1 MEESMSAP
9 KSRRT
14 GRLRGLHPVVLLVVA
29 VAAACSSKHVTR
41 IEPDTVTDLSGAW
54 NDTDSRLVANALI
67 QQSLTGPWLER
78 YYNNHGGDSPAVIV
92 GDFRNRS
99 AEHIEVTT
107 FIRDVERAF
116 INSGLV
122 TMVASSGERGE
133 IRGEREDQQ
142 EFARADT
149 RARLGQELGANYILQ
164 GDLTSIE
171 DEEETTR
178 FGATRKE
185 KIVFYQVDARLI
197 DLESNVVVWAGQ
209 HEIKKYIERQP
220 FGL

>member
-1 MEESMSAP
+1 MFA
-9 KSRRT
+9 RT
-14 GRLRGLHPVVLLVVA
+14 LWTTRRGLGAPILLLLLA
-29 VAAACSSKHVTR
+29 VTAAACSNKHVTR
-41 IEPDTVTDLSGAW
+41 VDPDTVTDLSGAW

-67 QQSLTGPWLER
+67 EQSVSGPWLER
-78 YYNNHGGDSPAVIV
+78 YYNNNGGQSPAVIV
-92 GDFRNRS
+92 GEFRNRTS
-99 AEHIEVTT
+99 EHIETT
-107 FIRDVERAF
+107 VFVRDVEFAY

-122 TMVASSGERGE
+122 TVVVSAAERE
-133 IRGEREDQQ
+133 EVRGERDDQQ

-149 RARLGQELGANYILQ
+149 RAQLGQELGANYILQ
-164 GDLTSIE
+164 GDLTSIQ

-178 FGATRKE
+178 LGVSRKE

-197 DLESNVVVWAGQ
+197 DLQTNAVVWAGQ

>member
-1 MEESMSAP
+1 VRAASVI
-9 KSRRT
+9 
-14 GRLRGLHPVVLLVVA
+14 LLLLVA
-29 VAAACSSKHVTR
+29 SATACSNKHVTR
-41 IEPDTVTDLSGAW
+41 VEPDTVTDLSGEW

-67 QQSLTGPWLER
+67 EQSLTGPWLEG
-78 YYNNHGGDSPAVIV
+78 YYNNHGGDAPSVIV
-92 GDFRNRS
+92 GDFRNRT

-107 FIRDVERAF
+107 FVRDVEFAY

-122 TMVASSGERGE
+122 TVVASSEERGE
-133 IRGEREDQQ
+133 IRGERDDQQ

-149 RARLGQELGANYILQ
+149 RARLGQEMGAAYILQ
-164 GDLTSIE
+164 GDLSSIE

-197 DLESNVVVWAGQ
+197 DLETNVVVWAGQ

>member
-1 MEESMSAP
+1 MSVESLP
-9 KSRRT
+9 GERRV
-14 GRLRGLHPVVLLVVA
+14 RAASVILLLLVA
-29 VAAACSSKHVTR
+29 SATACSNKHVTR
-41 IEPDTVTDLSGAW
+41 VEPDTVTDLSGEW

-67 QQSLTGPWLER
+67 EQSLTGPWLEG
-78 YYNNHGGDSPAVIV
+78 YYNNHGGDAPSVIV
-92 GDFRNRS
+92 GDFRNRT

-107 FIRDVERAF
+107 FVRDVEFAY

-122 TMVASSGERGE
+122 TVVASSEERGE
-133 IRGEREDQQ
+133 IRGERDDQQ

-149 RARLGQELGANYILQ
+149 RARLGQEMGAAYILQ
-164 GDLTSIE
+164 GDLSSIE

-197 DLESNVVVWAGQ
+197 DLETNVVVWAGQ

>member
-1 MEESMSAP
+1 MSAWNLRKP
-9 KSRRT
+9 RRLI
-14 GRLRGLHPVVLLVVA
+14 GVPILFLLLA
-29 VAAACSSKHVTR
+29 LTATACSNKHVTR
-41 IEPDTVTDLSGAW
+41 VDPDTITDLSGAW

-67 QQSLTGPWLER
+67 EQSVTGPWLER
-78 YYNNHGGDSPAVIV
+78 FYNNNGGDAPAVIV
-92 GDFRNRS
+92 GEFRNRTT
-99 AEHIEVTT
+99 EHIETT
-107 FIRDVERAF
+107 VFVRDVEFAY

-122 TMVASSGERGE
+122 TVVASAAERGE
-133 IRGEREDQQ
+133 VRGERDDQQ

-149 RARLGQELGANYILQ
+149 RARLGQELGANYIMQ
-164 GDLTSIE
+164 GDLTSIQ

-178 FGATRKE
+178 FGAKRQE

-197 DLESNVVVWAGQ
+197 DLQTNAVVWAGQ